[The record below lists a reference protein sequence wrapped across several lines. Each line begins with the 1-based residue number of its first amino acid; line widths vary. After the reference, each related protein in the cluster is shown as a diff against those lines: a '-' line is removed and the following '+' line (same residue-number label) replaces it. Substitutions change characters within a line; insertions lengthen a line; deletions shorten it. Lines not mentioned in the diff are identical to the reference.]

1 MHNIRFAQDYKDND
15 RVRKSL
21 SDLAHSTFGISF
33 EDWYQKGY
41 WKERL
46 IPYSYLDGDRVIANV
61 SVNIMDLI
69 INGEIKQAVQIG
81 TVMTHPDYRN
91 KGLSSRLLT
100 KVLDDY
106 EHKCEYIYLFAN
118 ESVLDFYPKFGFR
131 PVQEQLFSLGNISE
145 YRSGPAAN
153 KNVRKLDMQN
163 EADRALMYQRSLER
177 LPNSRRWGTAN
188 SEGILMFYGLNVFSE
203 EIYYLEEEN
212 IIVIYK
218 KEEDRIDL
226 FDIISAKEFE
236 IQDILTR
243 IADKDVRKVVF
254 HYTPDYKN
262 TDLNNQAYDGGL
274 FVRTRSSDISS
285 FHNIKYPIT
294 STT

>member
-1 MHNIRFAQDYKDND
+1 MHDIRFAQDYKNND
-15 RVRKSL
+15 PVRKSL
-21 SDLAHSTFGISF
+21 SDLALGTFGISF

-41 WKERL
+41 WKERF

-91 KGLSSRLLT
+91 KGLSSSLMTR
-100 KVLDDY
+100 VLEDY
-106 EHKCEYIYLFAN
+106 ENKCEYMYLFAN

-131 PVQEQLFSLGNISE
+131 PVQEQLFSLENRSE
-145 YRSGPAAN
+145 NQSVQTSN
-153 KNVRKLDMQN
+153 KSVRKLDIHN
-163 EADRALMYQRSLER
+163 EADLALLYRRSLER
-177 LPNSRRWGTAN
+177 LPNSRRLGTAN
-188 SEGILMFYGLNVFSE
+188 VEGTLMFYALNVFSE

-218 KEEDRIDL
+218 KEGERIDL

-236 IQDILTR
+236 FRDILAQ
-243 IADKDVRKVVF
+243 IADCDVREVVF
-254 HYTPDYKN
+254 HYTPDYKGIN
-262 TDLNNQAYDGGL
+262 LNQHPYDGGL
-274 FVRTRSSDISS
+274 FVRTQSGDISS
-285 FHNIKYPIT
+285 FQNIKYPIT
-294 STT
+294 SVT